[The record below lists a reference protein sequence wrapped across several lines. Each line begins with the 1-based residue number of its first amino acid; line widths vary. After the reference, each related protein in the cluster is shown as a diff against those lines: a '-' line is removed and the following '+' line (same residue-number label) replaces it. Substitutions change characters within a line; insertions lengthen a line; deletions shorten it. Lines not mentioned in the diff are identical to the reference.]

1 MSERPEPDDAGAVA
15 VGPRDDTDRPPTWGE
30 RLATTGR
37 ALRDR
42 HLLAYSW
49 EAGFAHLFQ
58 RLDELDRSWAE
69 RFARN
74 ETGRPAP
81 VVLAAP
87 RSRRSVDGSAGV
99 RPGPPASDG
108 EGPVPP
114 PEQGRPI
121 GPALPPDVR
130 SRLRAVAGPGA
141 DRMVVRTGADAD
153 AVARARRADAVTVGT
168 EVHLRSGRFRP
179 DSPAGFALLAHEA
192 RHVTAALDRDGA
204 ARRGTPQGAGAEED
218 LARRVERRARSVAH
232 PAGGAAHGPGDHPSV
247 AGRPWWPGSP
257 TDSGRPAAPGPTP
270 LPPPP
275 VASSPPAQQPAGVP
289 ASTVPMAADTER
301 DQDLP
306 AAGASFDVEALRR
319 SVIEDLMRRL
329 RTDFERG
336 A

>member
-1 MSERPEPDDAGAVA
+1 MSERPEPDDGGAAA
-15 VGPRDDTDRPPTWGE
+15 VGPRDDLDRPLTRGE
-30 RLATTGR
+30 RLATAGR

-42 HLLAYSW
+42 HLLVYSW

-74 ETGRPAP
+74 ETDRPAP
-81 VVLAAP
+81 VVVAAP
-87 RSRRSVDGSAGV
+87 RSRRPVDGSAGAH
-99 RPGPPASDG
+99 PGPPVSDG
-108 EGPVPP
+108 GAPVLP
-114 PEQGRPI
+114 PEPGRPI

-141 DRMVVRTGADAD
+141 DHMVVRTGADAD

-168 EVHLRSGRFRP
+168 EVYMRSGRFRP

-192 RHVTAALDRDGA
+192 RHVTAAFDRDVA

-218 LARRVERRARSVAH
+218 LARRVERRARSVAS

-247 AGRPWWPGSP
+247 AGRLWRPGSP
-257 TDSGRPAAPGPTP
+257 ADSGRLAAPGSTSLPP
-270 LPPPP
+270 LPVPPP
-275 VASSPPAQQPAGVP
+275 APAQQAAGVP
-289 ASTVPMAADTER
+289 ASTVPMTADTER
-301 DQDLP
+301 DEAP
-306 AAGASFDVEALRR
+306 AAAGASFDVEALRR
-319 SVIEDLMRRL
+319 SVIDDLMRRL